1 MIKKSLKWKITIN
14 FILVI
19 VLCILSILLFNTFFL
34 EKVYTNEKVD
44 VLKHTYEVLN
54 KGLMQ
59 TYENGYK
66 LKDLFTQSDEGSQK
80 NVGPGYPSTSVFDAT
95 NESNFSL
102 FLRTLQETYNINIA
116 LMDKDNNIYS
126 LYLDNQRFDKRLI
139 SYMFSSNFN
148 KTDLDVLYENE
159 NMKICL
165 YTRERLLPIPRPSAS
180 TNNNNATQK
189 NNRSNVIIQGS
200 SNFSNASYIEA
211 FGFLEDKET
220 AYLMTIP
227 YNSIKE
233 SVSVFNKYMVLISM
247 VVICLGGVII
257 YFFSNRYTKPII
269 EMSHVAK
276 KMSNLE
282 FDEKFTDITDD
293 EIGVL
298 GESINDLSDK
308 LENNIKE
315 LKNAN
320 IQLKKDI
327 EQREQLD
334 IMRQEFVANVS
345 HELKTPIALIQGYAE
360 SMQLG
365 VVDNKEDREFYLNVI
380 IDEAYKMNHL
390 VRQLLD
396 LSAIERGGELIEI
409 SRINLKE
416 AVNIVVDSLK
426 VKFEEKGITPII
438 DIIDNTYIWADDFK
452 VEEVIRN
459 YLTNAI
465 NHCDENK
472 LIIIGSDPIKDKKD
486 YERFYVYNSGKGLSE
501 EDLIKVWDKFYKVDK
516 ARTREYGGSGLGLSI
531 VKAIAKEHNTVCGCE
546 NVKANFK
553 FKDGIKFYFD
563 FSTK

>member
-1 MIKKSLKWKITIN
+1 MNKKSIKWKITIG
-14 FILVI
+14 FIAI
-19 VLCILSILLFNTFFL
+19 IMICILSILLFNTFFL

-44 VLKHTYEVLN
+44 VLKQTYEVLN

-59 TYENGYK
+59 SYENGND
-66 LKDLFTQSDEGSQK
+66 LKDLFSQ
-80 NVGPGYPSTSVFDAT
+80 NEENGQRNIGPGYPSSNILDAS
-95 NESNFSL
+95 NETNFSL
-102 FLRTLQETYNINIA
+102 FLRSIQETYNLNIA

-139 SYMFSSNFN
+139 SYLFVNNFSNSNLN
-148 KTDLDVLYENE
+148 ILYENE

-165 YTRERLLPIPRPSAS
+165 YNRGARRVLRP
-180 TNNNNATQK
+180 ATGNK
-189 NNRSNVIIQGS
+189 ENLDNDGNRANVIIPNTNYFNNS
-200 SNFSNASYIEA
+200 SYIEA

-233 SVSVFNKYMVLISM
+233 SVSVFNRYLILIS
-247 VVICLGGVII
+247 IFVII
-257 YFFSNRYTKPII
+257 FGAIAIYILSSRFSKPVI
-269 EMSHVAK
+269 EMSQVAK

-282 FDEKFTDITDD
+282 FDEKITNITND
-293 EIGVL
+293 EIGDL
-298 GESINDLSDK
+298 GETINDLSDK
-308 LENNIKE
+308 LETNIKE

-327 EQREQLD
+327 EQKEQLD

-360 SMQLG
+360 GLQVGL
-365 VVDNKEDREFYLNVI
+365 VNNKNDIEFYSGVI
-380 IDEAYKMNHL
+380 IDEANKMNHL

-396 LSAIERGGELIEI
+396 LSAIERGGEDIEI

-416 AVNIVVDSLK
+416 AVETVVNSLK
-426 VKFEEKGITPII
+426 MKFDEKRIVPKIEII
-438 DIIDNTYIWADDFK
+438 DGTYIWADDFK

-459 YLTNAI
+459 YITNAI

-472 LIIIGSDPIKDKKD
+472 LIIIGSESIKDKND
-486 YERFYVYNSGKGLSE
+486 YERFFVYNSGKGLE
-501 EDLIKVWDKFYKVDK
+501 KDDLIKVWDKFYKVDK

-531 VKAIAKEHNTVCGCE
+531 VKAIAKEHNTICGCE
-546 NVKANFK
+546 NVKENFK
-553 FKDGIKFYFD
+553 YKNGIKFYFD
-563 FSTK
+563 FSIK

>member
-1 MIKKSLKWKITIN
+1 MNKKSIKWKITIS
-14 FILVI
+14 FIAI
-19 VLCILSILLFNTFFL
+19 IMICILSILLFNTFFL

-44 VLKHTYEVLN
+44 VLKQTYEVLN

-59 TYENGYK
+59 SYENGYD
-66 LKDLFTQSDEGSQK
+66 LKDLFSQ
-80 NVGPGYPSTSVFDAT
+80 NEENGQRNIGPGYPSSNILDAS
-95 NESNFSL
+95 NETNFSL
-102 FLRTLQETYNINIA
+102 FLRSIQETYNLNIA

-139 SYMFSSNFN
+139 SYLFVNNFSNSNLN
-148 KTDLDVLYENE
+148 ILYENE

-165 YTRERLLPIPRPSAS
+165 YNRGARRAFKPS
-180 TNNNNATQK
+180 TGNKDNLDNDG
-189 NNRSNVIIQGS
+189 NRSNVIIPNTNYFNNS
-200 SNFSNASYIEA
+200 SYIEA

-233 SVSVFNKYMVLISM
+233 SVSVFNRYLILIS
-247 VVICLGGVII
+247 IFVII
-257 YFFSNRYTKPII
+257 FGAIAIYILSSRFSKPVI
-269 EMSHVAK
+269 EMSQVAK

-282 FDEKFTDITDD
+282 FDEKITNITND
-293 EIGVL
+293 EIGDL
-298 GESINDLSDK
+298 GETINDLSDK
-308 LENNIKE
+308 LETNIKE

-327 EQREQLD
+327 EQKEQLD

-360 SMQLG
+360 GLQVGL
-365 VVDNKEDREFYLNVI
+365 VNNKNDIEFYSGVI
-380 IDEAYKMNHL
+380 IDEANKMNHL

-396 LSAIERGGELIEI
+396 LSAIERGGEDIEI

-416 AVNIVVDSLK
+416 AVETVVNSLK
-426 VKFEEKGITPII
+426 MKFDEKGIVPKIEII
-438 DIIDNTYIWADDFK
+438 DGTYIWADDFK

-459 YLTNAI
+459 YITNAI

-472 LIIIGSDPIKDKKD
+472 LIIIGSESIKDKND
-486 YERFYVYNSGKGLSE
+486 YERFFVYNSGKGLE
-501 EDLIKVWDKFYKVDK
+501 KDDLIKVWDKFYKVDK

-531 VKAIAKEHNTVCGCE
+531 VKAIAKEHNTICGCE
-546 NVKANFK
+546 NVKENFK
-553 FKDGIKFYFD
+553 YKNGIKFYFD
-563 FSTK
+563 FSIK

>member
-54 KGLMQ
+54 NGLMQ
-59 TYENGYK
+59 TYENGYE
-66 LKDLFTQSDEGSQK
+66 LKDLFSQ
-80 NVGPGYPSTSVFDAT
+80 NDDSGQRNIGPGYPSSNVFDTT

-102 FLRTLQETYNINIA
+102 FLRSLQETYNINIA

-139 SYMFSSNFN
+139 SYLFTSSFN
-148 KTDLDVLYENE
+148 KTDIDVLYENE

-165 YTRERLLPIPRPSAS
+165 YNRGVLRSKP
-180 TNNNNATQK
+180 NNDNSGEK
-189 NNRSNVIIQGS
+189 KKSNVIIQGS
-200 SNFSNASYIEA
+200 QNANNASYIEA
-211 FGFLEDKET
+211 FGFLQDKET

-233 SVSVFNKYMVLISM
+233 SVSVFNKYMILISI
-247 VVICLGGVII
+247 VVIFIGGVAI
-257 YFFSNRYTKPII
+257 YFFSNRYTRPII
-269 EMSHVAK
+269 QMSHVAK

-282 FDEKFTDITDD
+282 FDEKFNDITDD

-298 GESINDLSDK
+298 GEAINDLSDK

-360 SMQLG
+360 SMQIG
-365 VVDNKEDREFYLNVI
+365 VVDKKEDRDFYLNVI

-396 LSAIERGGELIEI
+396 LSAIERGGEVIDI
-409 SRINLKE
+409 TRINLKE
-416 AVNIVVDSLK
+416 AVNAVVDSLK
-426 VKFEEKGITPII
+426 VKFDEKDIIPKI

-459 YLTNAI
+459 YITNAI
-465 NHCDENK
+465 NYCDENK
-472 LIIIGSDPIKDKKD
+472 LIIIGSETLKDKND

-501 EDLIKVWDKFYKVDK
+501 EDLTKVWDKFYKVDK

-531 VKAIAKEHNTVCGCE
+531 VKAIAKEHNTICGCE
-546 NVKANFK
+546 NVKENFK